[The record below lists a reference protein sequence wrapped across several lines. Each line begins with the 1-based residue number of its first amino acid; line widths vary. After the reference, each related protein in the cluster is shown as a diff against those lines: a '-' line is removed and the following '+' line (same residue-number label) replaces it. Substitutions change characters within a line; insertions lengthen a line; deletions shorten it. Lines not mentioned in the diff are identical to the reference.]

1 MNSQH
6 GHWVAIALTTAMLC
20 ACGQKSEE
28 AEQPMPVEE
37 TVFAD
42 QVKALDR
49 AKDQAHEMEGR
60 MQDLNSQLDAAEG
73 ARSDGESGDDADG
86 RRD

>member
-1 MNSQH
+1 MMSQH
-6 GHWVAIALTTAMLC
+6 GYWGVIALAALLA

-28 AEQPMPVEE
+28 AEQPMPIEE

-60 MQDLNSQLDAAEG
+60 KQDLDSQLDAAEG
-73 ARSDGESGDDADG
+73 AAADGASDGNADG

>member
-1 MNSQH
+1 MNQH
-6 GHWVAIALTTAMLC
+6 WIVVALAVLFA
-20 ACGQKSEE
+20 ACGDKSEQP
-28 AEQPMPVEE
+28 EQPMPIEE

-60 MQDLNSQLDAAEG
+60 KQDLDSQLDATEG
-73 ARSDGESGDDADG
+73 AGADGATDSNADG

>member
-1 MNSQH
+1 MRQH
-6 GHWVAIALTTAMLC
+6 CHWIAIALAAMLSAC
-20 ACGQKSEE
+20 AQKSEE

-60 MQDLNSQLDAAEG
+60 MQDLNSQLDSAEG
-73 ARSDGESGDDADG
+73 APGEANGDNADG

>member
-1 MNSQH
+1 MNQH
-6 GHWVAIALTTAMLC
+6 GHWVAIALAALLS
-20 ACGQKSEE
+20 ACGQKSEAPE
-28 AEQPMPVEE
+28 PPMPVEE

-42 QVKALDR
+42 QVKALER
-49 AKDQAHEMEGR
+49 AEEQAHQMEGR

-73 ARSDGESGDDADG
+73 APGDASGDNADG